1 MSKTVKT
8 IVWLAGALLVLRLLS
23 AITMGLMPQD
33 AYYHFYGQ
41 HLALSYFDHPPMIA
55 YLLRGATELFGS
67 HVVVMKLADFTVT
80 ALTLYCFYRLA
91 LLHLRRVVALGTTL
105 AFGSTLMVTILS
117 INSTPDVPLLLFWT
131 LSIWL
136 FHLAVFKE
144 KIHYW
149 LLAGLTMGLAF
160 TSKYTA
166 IFLPAGAVAYLLFS
180 VRHRKWLISS
190 RMLLSIAGW
199 LLGAAPVIIWNYQ
212 NNWASTSF
220 QSTERASTIMQ
231 FNIDVLGLLASQG
244 LQVFLLLPPLFY
256 LLYKAL
262 FRIGKSAYV
271 KRRLP
276 SEKTLLLLA
285 FTLPTLGLFLAVG
298 VVYWV
303 KLNWMM
309 PAYVTGAILA
319 GRFLTAKWLRIQLI
333 CALVLHVLLF
343 VQIAFYPVLIKSDD
357 TWVGWPE
364 LAEEVRTLKAA
375 YPDHFVFANDDYKT
389 SAVLDF
395 YLEEP
400 VYAGNVI
407 ETGGKQFHIV
417 YPDLSG
423 LAGRDALFFDSNKSL
438 RDTLPQAEGNVL
450 LETYFGE
457 VRQLDPVLVW
467 DGSGRLLRKFYV
479 YECLDYAPP
488 PPSR

>member
-1 MSKTVKT
+1 
-8 IVWLAGALLVLRLLS
+8 
-23 AITMGLMPQD
+23 MGLMPQD
-33 AYYHFYGQ
+33 AYYHFYGR
-41 HLALSYFDHPPMIA
+41 HLALSYFDHPGMIA
-55 YLLRGATELFGS
+55 YLLRAATELFGS
-67 HVVVMKLADFTVT
+67 HVVVLKLADFTT
-80 ALTLYCFYRLA
+80 TCLTLYCFYRLA
-91 LLHLRRVVALGTTL
+91 CLHLRRVVALGATL
-105 AFGSTLMVTILS
+105 AFGSTLLVTILS

-131 LSIWL
+131 LSAWL

-144 KIHYW
+144 KVHYW

-166 IFLPAGAVAYLLFS
+166 IFLPAGAVAYLLVS
-180 VRHRKWLISS
+180 ATHRKHLFSG

-199 LLGAAPVIIWNYQ
+199 VLGAAPVIIWNYQ

-231 FNIDVLGLLASQG
+231 FNIDLLGLLASQA

-262 FRIGKSAYV
+262 YRIGKSSYV
-271 KRRLP
+271 QRRLP
-276 SEKTLLLLA
+276 DEKTLLLLA
-285 FTLPTLGLFLAVG
+285 FALPTIGLFLAVG
-298 VVYWV
+298 TVYWI

-309 PAYVTGAILA
+309 PAYVTGALLA
-319 GRFLTAKWLRIQLI
+319 GRFLTAKWLKIQLI

-343 VQIAFYPVLIKSDD
+343 VQIACYPVPIKSDD

-364 LAEEVRTLKAA
+364 LAEEVRELKTD

-400 VYAGNVI
+400 VYAGNI
-407 ETGGKQFHIV
+407 LASGGKQFGIV

-423 LAGRDALFFDSNKSL
+423 LAGRNALFFDSNKSL
-438 RDTLPQAEGNVL
+438 RDTLPQAGGNAL
-450 LETYFGE
+450 LEAYFGE
-457 VRQLDPVLVW
+457 VRQLAPVLIR